1 MRAFLQQFR
10 KSDPVAKAESTP
22 RRRNFLEHLH
32 PPRVNART
40 LRFRT
45 TFGLGL
51 ASLTFFAVLVLTGA
65 VLMVAYVPS
74 PERAY
79 GSILDID
86 HAMTFGGFLRSLHRW
101 SAYGMLLTVALHLLR
116 VAFQGAYNRR
126 ALNWSI
132 GLVLLG
138 ATLTLA
144 FTGYLLPWDQRA
156 VWATTVSAHILA
168 EIPGLGAPLRDL
180 LLGGEAVGEAA
191 LLRAY
196 AFHVFFFPLLATVFL
211 VWHLWRVRRDGGLA
225 SSSDV
230 EVGVKL
236 DAAHLHRREVAWVLT
251 LLAAVSLVADLWPAS
266 LGALADLHKPDN
278 PEKAPWFFVGAQEL
292 VSYSAFVGGV
302 LVPAVCVS
310 FLAAIPFLDRD
321 RRDVGRLFGSPS
333 AAMSTAAA
341 AVLAG
346 VVFAVGVWLELSGE
360 RTLDPGAWMLVLGV
374 VLFLAMGALT
384 GSARAAVQAAL
395 VVLAVSLLGFT
406 LVGLCRGPDWVF
418 TLPWEVG
425 ANVP

>member
-168 EIPGLGAPLRDL
+168 E
-180 LLGGEAVGEAA
+180 
-191 LLRAY
+191 
-196 AFHVFFFPLLATVFL
+196 
-211 VWHLWRVRRDGGLA
+211 
-225 SSSDV
+225 
-230 EVGVKL
+230 
-236 DAAHLHRREVAWVLT
+236 
-251 LLAAVSLVADLWPAS
+251 
-266 LGALADLHKPDN
+266 
-278 PEKAPWFFVGAQEL
+278 
-292 VSYSAFVGGV
+292 
-302 LVPAVCVS
+302 
-310 FLAAIPFLDRD
+310 
-321 RRDVGRLFGSPS
+321 
-333 AAMSTAAA
+333 
-341 AVLAG
+341 
-346 VVFAVGVWLELSGE
+346 
-360 RTLDPGAWMLVLGV
+360 
-374 VLFLAMGALT
+374 
-384 GSARAAVQAAL
+384 
-395 VVLAVSLLGFT
+395 
-406 LVGLCRGPDWVF
+406 
-418 TLPWEVG
+418 
-425 ANVP
+425 